1 MIYYQKLHNLEWHK
15 RKNKIMKGI
24 IFCNKLETGVTQLKE
39 IVGSYHSIG
48 INLSEKV
55 AMGNRYEK
63 ALMAKFDNGD
73 EWTVVRAGNNII
85 WQSCNIAYI
94 DRMID
99 NKIIDNQIMSTIKEK
114 PYQAFRY
121 YNWGN
126 W

>member
-1 MIYYQKLHNLEWHK
+1 
-15 RKNKIMKGI
+15 
-24 IFCNKLETGVTQLKE
+24 
-39 IVGSYHSIG
+39 
-48 INLSEKV
+48 
-55 AMGNRYEK
+55 MGNRYEK

-73 EWTVVRAGNNII
+73 EWTVVRAGDNII
-85 WQSCNIAYI
+85 GQSCNIAYI